1 MNSKAEIIN
10 SAIRTLS
17 IEAGAINEIKSYIDD
32 SFVSIVEFVHELKGR
47 LVISGIGKSAIIAQ
61 KCVAT
66 LNSTGTPAL
75 YMHAAEAIHGDLGLV
90 LKDDAVLC
98 ISKSGNS
105 PEIKVLSSLVK
116 SRGNILIGM
125 VSNLDS
131 HLAKQSDHIL
141 KTPIKEE
148 ACPNNLAPTASTTAQ
163 LAMGDA
169 LAVSLME
176 LRGFSSDDFAKH
188 HPGGALGKKLFVKLS
203 DLLSPESTTVSESTS
218 IKEVI
223 LAISKSRQGATTVVS
238 GTQVVGVI
246 TDGDLRRMLE
256 SDEDVNASQAK
267 DIMTDSPKTLDQS
280 ALAAEAFRVM
290 EKHNISQIVVTESDN
305 YKGLVHLH
313 DILKEG
319 IYG

>member
-1 MNSKAEIIN
+1 LN
-10 SAIRTLS
+10 
-17 IEAGAINEIKSYIDD
+17 IEADAIVGIKSHIDD
-32 SFVSIVEFVHELKGR
+32 SFVSIVEFIYGLKGR

-75 YMHAAEAIHGDLGLV
+75 FMHAAEAIHGDLGLV

-98 ISKSGNS
+98 ISKSGDS

-116 SRGNILIGM
+116 SRGNVLIGM

-131 HLAKQSDHIL
+131 HLAKHSDHIL
-141 KTPIKEE
+141 KTPVKEE

-176 LRGFSSDDFAKH
+176 LRGFSSADFAKH
-188 HPGGALGKKLFVKLS
+188 HPGGALGKKLFIKLE
-203 DLLSPESTTVSESTS
+203 DLLSDSSTTVTESTS
-218 IKEVI
+218 VKDVI
-223 LAISKSRQGATTVVS
+223 LAISRSRQGATTVINES
-238 GTQVVGVI
+238 TILGII

-256 SDEDVNASQAK
+256 SENDVSTIQAK
-267 DIMTDSPKTLDQS
+267 DILTKSPKTLEKS

-290 EKHNISQIVVTESDN
+290 EKHNISQIIVTNSGS
-305 YKGLVHLH
+305 YAGLVHLH